1 MDDNSALNDTHAK
14 PLSRR
19 SILKGSMTLT
29 AAAIAAPALAIG
41 AVEVGAPVVERAAI
55 QVAEWYEEVGGI

>member
-1 MDDNSALNDTHAK
+1 MDPSNSLTDATAK
-14 PLSRR
+14 TLSRR

-29 AAAIAAPALAIG
+29 AAALAAPALAIG
-41 AVEVGAPVVERAAI
+41 AVEAAAPVGERAAI